1 MLLVVAILSAIM
13 SISLGI
19 FNIIFDQV
27 RISGEI
33 ADSFLSFY
41 SADEGIEKTLYLDR
55 ITYINNAAD
64 DYPYGLCG
72 KNPGISC
79 YTTPAP
85 PAGTL
90 ATVGGCY
97 QVTMDKAPGS
107 TVLKVIGQYPRL
119 QGADPCGESYRII
132 KRGFNL
138 TY

>member
-33 ADSFLSFY
+33 ADSFSAFY

-55 ITYINNAAD
+55 ITYINN
-64 DYPYGLCG
+64 PFGICG
-72 KNPGISC
+72 ITPGISC
-79 YTTPAP
+79 YTTPP
-85 PAGTL
+85 PPLGTV
-90 ATVGGCY
+90 AAAGGCY
-97 QVTMDKAPGS
+97 QVTIDKAPGS
-107 TVLKVIGQYPRL
+107 TALKVIGQYPRKI
-119 QGADPCGESYRII
+119 GANPCEESFRVI